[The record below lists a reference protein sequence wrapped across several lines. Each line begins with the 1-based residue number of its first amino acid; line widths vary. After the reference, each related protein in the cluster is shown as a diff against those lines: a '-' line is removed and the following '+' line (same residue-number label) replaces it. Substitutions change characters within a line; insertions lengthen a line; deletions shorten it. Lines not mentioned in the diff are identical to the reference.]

1 MSKNAIDRQ
10 DIDEIVH
17 LKTELDN
24 ARKSIRL
31 KQAELE
37 TLQIQLDKKL
47 EGLKSMKRTQ
57 RNALRFLFGSFE
69 TIAGIAW
76 LFSVLLGGFLV
87 NQNMQSQDMAGVLFL
102 WIALGSFMFLSMKGI
117 QRLFGDGYVQV
128 KMKLG
133 LLKAQDLNA
142 EQFDRLLLNPSK

>member
-24 ARKSIRL
+24 AHKSIRL

-69 TIAGIAW
+69 AIVGIAW

-87 NQNMQSQDMAGVLFL
+87 NQNMQSQDMAGVLLL